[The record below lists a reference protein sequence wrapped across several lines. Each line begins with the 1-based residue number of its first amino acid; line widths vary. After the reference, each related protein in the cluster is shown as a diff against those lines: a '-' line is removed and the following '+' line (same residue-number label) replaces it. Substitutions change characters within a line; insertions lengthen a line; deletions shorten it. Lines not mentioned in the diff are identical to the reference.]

1 MKNFSLRRAHAH
13 AFLLFA
19 LIAMS
24 LYQPARANAA
34 TAQRR
39 EHLTEQE
46 VELVRD
52 TQELDRR
59 SDLFV
64 KIAER
69 RLLIILRG
77 AAAPAPSAKDLEK
90 WGAVPE
96 GTRAALLNDF
106 ARIFDEAINNV
117 DDVATRT
124 PDSDLIP
131 KAVRVLAGNAM
142 RFLPQL
148 TALRP
153 SATADGERESLEQ
166 AIDNLQQIIEAAK
179 RLPDEE
185 PAEKKS
191 EKKKKN

>member
-1 MKNFSLRRAHAH
+1 MKNFSPRRANLH
-13 AFLLFA
+13 AFLFSA
-19 LIAMS
+19 LVVIS
-24 LYQPARANAA
+24 LLQSAQAHAA
-34 TAQRR
+34 PDQRR

-59 SDLFV
+59 SDLFI

-69 RLLIILRG
+69 RLLVVTG
-77 AAAPAPSAKDLEK
+77 APAAQAPTAKDLEK
-90 WGAVPE
+90 WGELPK
-96 GTRAALLNDF
+96 GTRAALFNDL

-117 DDVATRT
+117 EDVAART
-124 PDSDLIP
+124 PDSPLLP
-131 KAVRVLAGNAM
+131 KAVRKLSEAAT

-153 SATADGERESLEQ
+153 SATADGEREALEQ
-166 AIDNLQQIIEAAK
+166 TIDNLQQIIEAAK

-185 PAEKKS
+185 PTDKKS